1 MVYDEDED
9 DYEGKHKKLE
19 GTTLELKDRAKEQP
33 TWCTALPSNHHHH
46 HHHYHHHHHHQP
58 TITIIIKITIITI
71 TNSCRKSSSLP
82 IITLHHE
89 SSPSGRQFLFTC
101 CCEFQPLIVRIS
113 LGRSGWGGA
122 YWAFQALLLIW
133 QALSSRGR
141 EVHGRLS
148 RSWFL
153 SIMITLMV
161 MKIVITIIIIIVII
175 IIIMIIM
182 MKCSQLEGGPW
193 LAIGELVALYTR
205 LTCDP
210 GPWPLIVKC
219 WRRKIHFNSCKPRPV
234 NQGGGIYI

>member
-1 MVYDEDED
+1 M
-9 DYEGKHKKLE
+9 HS
-19 GTTLELKDRAKEQP
+19 AAIQP
-33 TWCTALPSNHHHH
+33 SSSSSPLPSPSPSPTNHHHH
-46 HHHYHHHHHHQP
+46 HQDHNHHHHQQLQK
-58 TITIIIKITIITI
+58 IIITTNNYITSWIITI
-71 TNSCRKSSSLP
+71 WSS
-82 IITLHHE
+82 I
-89 SSPSGRQFLFTC
+89 LFTC

-153 SIMITLMV
+153 SIMITVMV
-161 MKIVITIIIIIVII
+161 MKIVITIIIIIII
-175 IIIMIIM
+175 TIMIIM